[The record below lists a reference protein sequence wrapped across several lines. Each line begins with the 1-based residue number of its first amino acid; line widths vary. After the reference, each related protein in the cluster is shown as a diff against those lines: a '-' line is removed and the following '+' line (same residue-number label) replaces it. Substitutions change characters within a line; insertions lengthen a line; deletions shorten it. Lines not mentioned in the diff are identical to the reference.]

1 MNKIKLENYLIS
13 GLPINLGSL
22 GIITQPKIRDIIS
35 NNIELNSLLEPFL
48 ISPELVG
55 IKKDNPLFNEIK
67 TFDLFFVEDMK
78 IREHLLLELL
88 INSLKIIYSVELDN
102 IKLEDYSII
111 IDDKYIINR
120 DNFDILQEV
129 ILSMFNQE
137 LPTPTKPQQYKS
149 EAHRRVIEKMNRKR
163 EEARRRKEL
172 HLCDFINI
180 VTHVNGYIGY
190 DKVLDMT
197 YFQLLNSYSTLLNIN
212 NYGEFL
218 MYYTSPK
225 FEVKEETTH

>member
-78 IREHLLLELL
+78 IREHLLL
-88 INSLKIIYSVELDN
+88 
-102 IKLEDYSII
+102 
-111 IDDKYIINR
+111 
-120 DNFDILQEV
+120 
-129 ILSMFNQE
+129 
-137 LPTPTKPQQYKS
+137 
-149 EAHRRVIEKMNRKR
+149 
-163 EEARRRKEL
+163 
-172 HLCDFINI
+172 
-180 VTHVNGYIGY
+180 
-190 DKVLDMT
+190 
-197 YFQLLNSYSTLLNIN
+197 
-212 NYGEFL
+212 
-218 MYYTSPK
+218 
-225 FEVKEETTH
+225 

>member
-1 MNKIKLENYLIS
+1 MKIKLENYLIS

-22 GIITQPKIRDIIS
+22 GTITQPTIRDLIS

-55 IKKDNPLFNEIK
+55 IKQDNPLFNEIK
-67 TFDLFFVEDMK
+67 TFDLFFVEGMQV
-78 IREHLLLELL
+78 RETLLLELL
-88 INSLKIIYSVELDN
+88 LNSLKIIYNVELNN
-102 IKLEDYSII
+102 IRLEDYSII
-111 IDDKYIINR
+111 VDNKAIINR

-137 LPTPTKPQQYKS
+137 LPKPSNPQKYKS

-180 VTHVNGYIGY
+180 VTHANGYIGY
-190 DKVLDMT
+190 DKVLNMT

-212 NYGEFL
+212 NHKEFL

-225 FEVKEETTH
+225 FEVKEETAH